1 MSKLSGSKRSRSPDP
16 QTAALIESIQEGDA
30 LEDIETRFKHEKAAI
45 EHDNSLAIEDIRK
58 EFKTLDPESLEG
70 RAKLRLKQKLEFQ
83 NGLHTDRLRVMET
96 ERSAETNKHHQVFK
110 KRKKSRH
117 IDDVIRKCSDIAE
130 TPAKDSCYKM
140 LGKSRHVQHLLKK
153 VSDQMNQEQR
163 DKYDVLMEDLK
174 KNGWKVFL
182 K

>member
-1 MSKLSGSKRSRSPDP
+1 
-16 QTAALIESIQEGDA
+16 
-30 LEDIETRFKHEKAAI
+30 
-45 EHDNSLAIEDIRK
+45 
-58 EFKTLDPESLEG
+58 
-70 RAKLRLKQKLEFQ
+70 
-83 NGLHTDRLRVMET
+83 MET

-174 KNGWKVFL
+174 KNGWKIFL